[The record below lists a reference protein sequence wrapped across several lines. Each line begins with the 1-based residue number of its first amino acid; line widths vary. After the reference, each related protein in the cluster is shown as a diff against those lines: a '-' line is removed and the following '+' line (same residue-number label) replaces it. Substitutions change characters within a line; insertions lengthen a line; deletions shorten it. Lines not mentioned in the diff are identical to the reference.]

1 MRSFRRWAVSAL
13 WSSGEAVF
21 ICMPCAMLRA
31 WMTVTFCALQARD
44 TRSHAVLSCKI
55 TGGGAGILRTDAGW
69 GRGDGVAR
77 RGESGETTTLGRDA
91 FAALGCFGAA
101 DGSTARA
108 RFFPRVTVLNPSEV
122 PGSGLAADSNS
133 ISDSE
138 SEPELE
144 SAHDAIDAGAGV
156 GGDIGESRIQTVF
169 TTQGRDASD
178 SASRMHNNAAIGAT
192 TTMLDNSRLTF
203 ATAATIICKNAS
215 GLNGDAI
222 GTENV

>member
-1 MRSFRRWAVSAL
+1 M
-13 WSSGEAVF
+13 
-21 ICMPCAMLRA
+21 
-31 WMTVTFCALQARD
+31 
-44 TRSHAVLSCKI
+44 
-55 TGGGAGILRTDAGW
+55 TGGGAGTFRTGAGP

-138 SEPELE
+138 SEPELD
-144 SAHDAIDAGAGV
+144 AAQDAIDAGAGV
-156 GGDIGESRIQTVF
+156 GGDIGESRSAGAGGDSGESRMIISAAADESSGF
-169 TTQGRDASD
+169 DASV
-178 SASRMHNNAAIGAT
+178 A
-192 TTMLDNSRLTF
+192 L
-203 ATAATIICKNAS
+203 
-215 GLNGDAI
+215 
-222 GTENV
+222 

>member
-1 MRSFRRWAVSAL
+1 M
-13 WSSGEAVF
+13 
-21 ICMPCAMLRA
+21 
-31 WMTVTFCALQARD
+31 
-44 TRSHAVLSCKI
+44 
-55 TGGGAGILRTDAGW
+55 TGGGAGTFRTGAGP

-138 SEPELE
+138 SEPELD
-144 SAHDAIDAGAGV
+144 AAQDAIDAGAGV
-156 GGDIGESRIQTVF
+156 GGDIGESRARTVF
-169 TTQGRDASD
+169 GIQGRDASD
-178 SASRMHNNAAIGAT
+178 SALRMHNNVAIYAT
-192 TTMLDNSRLTF
+192 TTMSGNSQLTF
-203 ATAATIICKNAS
+203 ATAATIFLKNAS
-215 GLNGDAI
+215 GPNGVAI
-222 GTENV
+222 GTEKNVLASTPGRLSAFELVQHSVCGVSSVW